1 VALMSWWQFPEM
13 TNRAVRTKSNAVQS
27 LVFALW
33 LVGLT
38 APLTVWTTGSAPA
51 QELTFPQSIRI
62 RYEAVDPR
70 VGGHFVIW
78 VEREKI
84 WYGLDSKLFPPA
96 KSVEVTHVTP
106 APGSTTITFITVIG
120 VNSEVPDY
128 FHLSGNTRFKISGM
142 KVVSSNLP

>member
-1 VALMSWWQFPEM
+1 MSWWQFPGV
-13 TNRAVRTKSNAVQS
+13 TDRAVRTKSNAAQG

-33 LVGLT
+33 LVGVPLT
-38 APLTVWTTGSAPA
+38 AWTTCSASA

>member
-1 VALMSWWQFPEM
+1 MSWWPFPEP
-13 TNRAVRTKSNAVQS
+13 TDGAVRTKSNARRS

-38 APLTVWTTGSAPA
+38 MPLMVSTTGFAPA

-70 VGGHFVIW
+70 AGGHFVIW

-120 VNSEVPDY
+120 VNSDVPDY